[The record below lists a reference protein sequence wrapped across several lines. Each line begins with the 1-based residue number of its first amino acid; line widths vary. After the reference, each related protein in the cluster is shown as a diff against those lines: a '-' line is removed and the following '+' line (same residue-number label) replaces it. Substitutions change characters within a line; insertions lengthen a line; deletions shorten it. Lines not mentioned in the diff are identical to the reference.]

1 MAECLEFTEK
11 KELLSIAALHFNII
25 KSKPLGL
32 LRCAL
37 PVLLSAVM
45 LFSTVSLSGCSDWD
59 WDDEEDSAAKQ
70 DTERGYFGSQLETSL
85 EQEIYD
91 EYVTRYVVNES
102 DVGTF
107 TMNESEPCTFE
118 VELPDEYDDDELD
131 AIIEQ
136 NEDYQ
141 QGEYNI
147 ERSVVTAFQ
156 AFEADYP
163 QIFWL
168 YWYDY
173 NYYSKG
179 EVLDGVY
186 QGSLTDIEITTEA
199 PYKTAY
205 SERDK
210 VAQNIEKAIS
220 SIIDSME
227 DDSRY
232 SQVKAIHD
240 YICDNAE
247 YDNKAAKHSGNAKYH
262 YAHVAAPLF
271 NGKGVFVCEGYAK
284 AFKILCDIMEI
295 PCLLVEGTT
304 DSSEKDS
311 SSDHM
316 WNYVQMEDDE
326 WYGVDVTWDD
336 EDDGIGY
343 DYFLVG
349 KRSKGFDNIRFSKD
363 HIPSTAQVELTNGKT
378 FGFSYPELSENGYE

>member
-1 MAECLEFTEK
+1 MEFHGK
-11 KELLSIAALHFNII
+11 KGLLFIAALHSDTTET
-25 KSKPLGL
+25 KLRGL
-32 LRCAL
+32 LRRGL
-37 PVLLSAVM
+37 PVLLSAAM

-59 WDDEEDSAAKQ
+59 WDDEEDNSASQ
-70 DTERGYFGSQLETSL
+70 DAEQDAERCYFGNQLETLLS
-85 EQEIYD
+85 QEIYD
-91 EYVTRYVVNES
+91 EFVTRYVIDES

-107 TMNESEPCTFE
+107 TINESEPCTFE
-118 VELPDEYDDDELD
+118 VELPDKYDDDEFD
-131 AIIEQ
+131 AIVEQ
-136 NEDYQ
+136 NADYQ
-141 QGEYNI
+141 QGQYNI
-147 ERSVVTAFQ
+147 ERSVTTAFQ

-163 QIFWL
+163 EIFWL

-173 NYYSKG
+173 GYSNNG

-186 QGSLTDIEITTEA
+186 HGSLTDIEITTEA

-210 VAQNIEKAIS
+210 VSENIEEALAC
-220 SIIDSME
+220 IIDSME
-227 DDSRY
+227 DESRY

-247 YDNKAAKHSGNAKYH
+247 YDNKAANNSGKAKYR

-271 NGKGVFVCEGYAK
+271 NGKGIFVCEGYAK

-304 DSSEKDS
+304 DSSDKDS

-316 WNYVQMEDDE
+316 WNYVQMEDGK

-336 EDDGIGY
+336 ESDGIGY

-363 HIPSTAQVELTNGKT
+363 HIPSTAQVELSNGNT